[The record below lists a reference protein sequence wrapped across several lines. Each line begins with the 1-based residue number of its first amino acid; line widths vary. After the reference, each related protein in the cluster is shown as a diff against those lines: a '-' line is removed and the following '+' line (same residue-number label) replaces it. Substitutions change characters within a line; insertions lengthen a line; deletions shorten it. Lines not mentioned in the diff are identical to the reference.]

1 MSGKPAAITQA
12 DVKRVISAER
22 GRMNEND
29 PIPLREAAKRFG
41 LTLSTLRAERD
52 RGRLTTY
59 RIGKRDYTTVAD
71 IRGMIQECRVEPKA
85 RAFTLIQNESSGPSA
100 TERASSA
107 LAAANETVLRLKSIS
122 RNTSP
127 ISISPKR
134 LARR

>member
-1 MSGKPAAITQA
+1 VTDDDKPITLKQA
-12 DVKRVISAER
+12 SE
-22 GRMNEND
+22 EF
-29 PIPLREAAKRFG
+29 PF
-41 LTLSTLRAERD
+41 TLSTLRAERD

-134 LARR
+134 QARR

>member
-1 MSGKPAAITQA
+1 MTDDDA
-12 DVKRVISAER
+12 
-22 GRMNEND
+22 
-29 PIPLREAAKRFG
+29 IPLREAAERFG
-41 LTLSTLRAERD
+41 FTLSTLRAERD

-85 RAFTLIQNESSGPSA
+85 RAFTLIRNESNGLSE
-100 TERASSA
+100 TDRASSA

-122 RNTSP
+122 RNTSLK
-127 ISISPKR
+127 SISPKR